1 MANDTNAKRPPAK
14 IPSRGLGRGL
24 SALLGPDLS
33 AAPIEPNAGSADG
46 LKYLSVAAMQAGQ
59 YQPRTR
65 MDEGALQELA
75 ASIKQHGIMQP
86 IVVRSINP
94 NQYEIIAGE
103 RRFRAAKIAGLD
115 QVPVIVK
122 QVSNQDA
129 LALALI
135 ENIQREDLNPLEEAQ
150 AIKRLIDEFAFTHE
164 QAAHAIGRSR
174 SATSN
179 LLRLLNLAAP
189 VQSMLMAGDLEMGHA
204 RALLPLSAIDQI
216 TCANQI
222 HQKALT
228 VREAER
234 LVANQLTGEIKATAT
249 VKTVAAVSRDV
260 QRLSERLSDRLATTA
275 VLKTN
280 AKGKGQMLISFASHE
295 GFEALLQKM
304 GLHDL
309 LDET

>member
-1 MANDTNAKRPPAK
+1 MADNNPKKA
-14 IPSRGLGRGL
+14 PSRGLGRGL

-33 AAPIEPNAGSADG
+33 AAPVEPSGNSDG
-46 LKYLSVAAMQAGQ
+46 LKYLELTQLQAGQ

-86 IVVRSINP
+86 IVVRSVAADR
-94 NQYEIIAGE
+94 YEIIAGE
-103 RRFRAAKIAGLD
+103 RRFRAAKLAGLNA
-115 QVPVIVK
+115 VPVIVK

-150 AIKRLIDEFAFTHE
+150 AIKRLLDEFSFTHE
-164 QAAHAIGRSR
+164 QAAQAIGRSR

-189 VQSMLMAGDLEMGHA
+189 VQAMLMAGDLEMGHA
-204 RALLPLSAIDQI
+204 RALLPLTALDQI

-222 HQKALT
+222 HQKSLT

-234 LVANQLTGEIKATAT
+234 LAANQLLGSVPGSAKIK
-249 VKTVAAVSRDV
+249 VPVAVSRDIE
-260 QRLSERLSDRLATTA
+260 RMSERLSDRLTTT
-275 VLKTN
+275 VVVQSN
-280 AKGKGQMLISFASHE
+280 PKGKGKLVISFANHE
-295 GFEALLQKM
+295 GFEAVLHKL
-304 GLHDL
+304 GLKDL
-309 LDET
+309 LDEA